1 MVTFETKVW
10 EKDWEY
16 ILKGDY
22 LKKVIENCNYKF
34 SSKHVIINNVKN
46 RNIVEKFCQEKVDE
60 GIIDC
65 FYVIDDYEFEILE
78 HFGLSKDDFKGG
90 FKYSSAELLG
100 IYKCETEYLLHFSGD
115 SFPLDFQQN
124 WIDEAIK
131 IMTNNHDII
140 VANPTWDGKFGE
152 AKDESFDEIDNFYI
166 GYGFSD
172 QSYLVRKTDFI
183 NRIYSEKNMKSERY
197 PKYGGELFEKR
208 VDSYMRNNKKFRIT
222 HKTSSYKHTNFPKGF
237 LSRKLLK
244 QQINNQRIDLMEK
257 K

>member
-78 HFGLSKDDFKGG
+78 HFGLSKDDFP
-90 FKYSSAELLG
+90 LPN
-100 IYKCETEYLLHFSGD
+100 D
-115 SFPLDFQQN
+115 S
-124 WIDEAIK
+124 
-131 IMTNNHDII
+131 
-140 VANPTWDGKFGE
+140 
-152 AKDESFDEIDNFYI
+152 
-166 GYGFSD
+166 
-172 QSYLVRKTDFI
+172 
-183 NRIYSEKNMKSERY
+183 
-197 PKYGGELFEKR
+197 
-208 VDSYMRNNKKFRIT
+208 
-222 HKTSSYKHTNFPKGF
+222 
-237 LSRKLLK
+237 
-244 QQINNQRIDLMEK
+244 
-257 K
+257 